1 MTRVVLAACLVF
13 AGLVTPTFAASLPN
27 IIFVMADDMGQGDLG
42 CYNTRSKIPTPNMD
56 RLAGQGMRFTDAHT
70 PSSVC
75 TPTRYGVLTGRY
87 CWRSKLKSGVLW
99 GYSPALI
106 EPNRLTVA
114 TMLKERGYHTG
125 CVGKW
130 HLGLG
135 DQEKVDYS
143 KRLTPGGKEAGFD
156 EFYVIPASLDM
167 DPYVWV
173 HNDRVVEF
181 PTVKDSGSKRRWTG
195 GGGFWRAGPRGK
207 SFSHTDVLPITAR
220 KASEFIE
227 KRGKGESAKPF
238 FLYVP
243 FSAPHTPW
251 LPTKEF
257 AGKSKAG
264 HYGDFTT
271 QVDWCVGEI
280 MKALDRTG
288 AAKNTLIIVTSD
300 NGSHWRQQDVKQYKH
315 DAHNGRRGMKADIHE
330 AGHRVPFIARW
341 PGKIKPGSIS
351 HQTICL
357 TDFTATAAAVVGHDI
372 PNDAAEDSYNL
383 LPVLLGKT
391 GDKPIREATVHHSLS
406 GMFAIRKGRWK
417 LVLGLGSGGFTN
429 PRNIKPKPAGPKG
442 QLYDLEAD
450 PSEKNNVWSQQ
461 PKVVAELT
469 TLLKQYRASDRSTAS
484 R

>member
-1 MTRVVLAACLVF
+1 MIRITLAAVSMFGCLISS
-13 AGLVTPTFAASLPN
+13 AFAAHLPN
-27 IIFVMADDMGQGDLG
+27 IVFVMADDMGQGDLG
-42 CYNTRSKIPTPNMD
+42 CYNSQSKIPTPNMD
-56 RLAGQGMRFTDAHT
+56 RLATQGMRFTDAHT

-87 CWRSKLKSGVLW
+87 CWRSNLKSGVLW
-99 GYSPALI
+99 GYSPSLI

-114 TMLKERGYHTG
+114 TMLKEHGYQTG

-135 DQEKVDYS
+135 NQEKVDYS
-143 KRLTPGGKEAGFD
+143 KPLTPGGRAAGFN

-173 HNDRVVEF
+173 HNDRVVEL
-181 PTVKDSGSKRRWTG
+181 PTAKDPGSKRRWSG
-195 GGGFWRAGPRGK
+195 GGGFWRAGPKGK
-207 SFSHTDVLPITAR
+207 SFSHTDVLPVTAR
-220 KASEFIE
+220 KATEFIE
-227 KRGKGESAKPF
+227 SHAKNASTKPF

-257 AGKSKAG
+257 AGKSKAS

-271 QVDWCVGEI
+271 QVDWCVGQI
-280 MKALDRTG
+280 MQALERTG
-288 AAKNTLIIVTSD
+288 AAKNTLLIVTSD
-300 NGSHWRQQDVKQYKH
+300 NGSHWRPQDVKKYAH

-341 PGKIKPGSIS
+341 PGKIKPGSAS
-351 HQTICL
+351 DQTICL
-357 TDFTATAAAVVGHDI
+357 TDLTATAASIVGHNL
-372 PNDAAEDSYNL
+372 PNDAAEDSYNI
-383 LPVLLGKT
+383 LPILLGKAV
-391 GDKPIREATVHHSLS
+391 DKPIREAIVHHSLS

-417 LVLGLGSGGFTN
+417 LILGLGSGGFTA
-429 PRNIKPKPAGPKG
+429 PRTIKPKPDGPQG

-450 PSEKNNVWSQQ
+450 QGEKNNVWSKQ
-461 PKVVAELT
+461 PKVVAELSA
-469 TLLKQYRASDRSTAS
+469 LLKRYHTTGRSTAS